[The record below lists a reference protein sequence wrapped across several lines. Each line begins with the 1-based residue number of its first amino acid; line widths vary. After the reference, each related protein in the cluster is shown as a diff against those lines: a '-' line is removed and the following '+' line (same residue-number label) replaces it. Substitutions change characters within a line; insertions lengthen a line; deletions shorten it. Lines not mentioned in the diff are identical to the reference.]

1 MSYFLLAVTLVVTL
15 ISLWKRSIVF
25 SMSAALG
32 WVALGIVL
40 LTIPNLLGPYTLID
54 DPWFQV
60 IAYLF
65 FLMAAG
71 CLLWYIGG
79 IGKTKITMKDAR
91 GNTYQM
97 WGKPDKGPTMSRS
110 QKVKEAHRERL
121 RKISRRYRR

>member
-40 LTIPNLLGPYTLID
+40 LTVPNLLGPYTLI

-79 IGKTKITMKDAR
+79 IGKAKMTMKDAR
-91 GNTYQM
+91 GSTYQM
-97 WGKPDKGPTMSRS
+97 WGKPDKGPIMSRS
-110 QKVKEAHRERL
+110 QKVKETHRARL
-121 RKISRRYRR
+121 RDIRNRHR